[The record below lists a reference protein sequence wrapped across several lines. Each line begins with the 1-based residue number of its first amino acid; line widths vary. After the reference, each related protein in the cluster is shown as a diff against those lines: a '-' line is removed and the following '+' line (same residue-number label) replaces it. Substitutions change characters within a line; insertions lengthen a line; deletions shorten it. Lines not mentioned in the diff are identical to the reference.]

1 MTTTTMAPKVGDI
14 LYDSWGY
21 DQTNIDYY
29 EVVRTSKAS
38 VWIRS
43 IAREMTDDG
52 RHVIPISGA
61 FTDLKKGE
69 YIIDDEGARLSYPC
83 DNPHFYGPHECPVIL
98 MVDNPPMRKRPR
110 PGYRGDERYTV
121 RTSSFSDAVLWD
133 GVPKYDTMAAGDP
146 GH

>member
-29 EVVRTSKAS
+29 EVVRTTKAS

-43 IAREMTDDG
+43 IAREMTDDQ
-52 RHVIPISGA
+52 RHVVPVAGA
-61 FTDLKKGE
+61 FTDLQHAERTKDEDGE
-69 YIIDDEGARLSYPC
+69 LLTYPC
-83 DNPHFYGPHECPVIL
+83 DNPHVYGPHECPVVIL
-98 MVDNPPMRKRPR
+98 VDNPPMRKRPQQHYNE
-110 PGYRGDERYTV
+110 PERYTV
-121 RTSSFSDAVLWD
+121 RTSSFSCAFLWD
-133 GVPKYDTMAAGDP
+133 GVPKYDTIAAGDP